1 MKNKLLLALSS
12 LFLLVGCQQ
21 GDVTESPINSEP
33 AKTEPTETEKPKT
46 EPKTEPHTEKP
57 TETEP
62 EEEEPIDYFT
72 HCLQV
77 ALGKYY
83 TSFPA
88 YEGAINQR
96 AKLYES
102 SEPVI
107 CQIDYTFEE
116 EGTYAK
122 RYTTALKMTG
132 YTIQYKETSADY
144 LALKQLDDYYYLCLQ
159 YYQDS
164 DTSLTI
170 LTYLYQY
177 RYAEWPLEDIV
188 NFLGADIPE
197 VEGTAFELQNMP
209 LTDTSEGLLISSYG
223 VDESYCETYKG
234 LLEAEEYG
242 FTVEVYNGSY
252 YSSNGIIDVNFYFD
266 TDKNVFVILA
276 YLIEE

>member
-1 MKNKLLLALSS
+1 
-12 LFLLVGCQQ
+12 
-21 GDVTESPINSEP
+21 
-33 AKTEPTETEKPKT
+33 
-46 EPKTEPHTEKP
+46 
-57 TETEP
+57 
-62 EEEEPIDYFT
+62 
-72 HCLQV
+72 
-77 ALGKYY
+77 
-83 TSFPA
+83 
-88 YEGAINQR
+88 
-96 AKLYES
+96 
-102 SEPVI
+102 
-107 CQIDYTFEE
+107 
-116 EGTYAK
+116 
-122 RYTTALKMTG
+122 MTG
-132 YTIQYKETSADY
+132 YTIQYNETSADY

-209 LTDTSEGLLISSYG
+209 LTDTTEGLLIISYG

-276 YLIEE
+276 YLTEE